1 MPKLR
6 LSSLMQPAVKF
17 LFAMGVGSPTK
28 SGRLI
33 GRGGGVKQGE
43 KVEEGQRSAVGIS
56 GQG

>member
-33 GRGGGVKQGE
+33 GRGGVKQGE